1 MIRRRMVVGKSLLP
15 DEQPGERP
23 LPRRWREQCLDGLT
37 QPRRFPRPSFN
48 KGAKPLR
55 EDFARAGNGS
65 TAKLAH
71 MQDQLHLAT
80 SARHI
85 CHQAGKVNSG
95 RGWPPE
101 YTADR
106 GGFSLSPSYGG

>member
-1 MIRRRMVVGKSLLP
+1 MIRRRMVVGEVAIARRAARRAPPSPQVERTMPRWP
-15 DEQPGERP
+15 DAAAS
-23 LPRRWREQCLDGLT
+23 
-37 QPRRFPRPSFN
+37 FPRPSFN

-85 CHQAGKVNSG
+85 CHQAGKVNSR